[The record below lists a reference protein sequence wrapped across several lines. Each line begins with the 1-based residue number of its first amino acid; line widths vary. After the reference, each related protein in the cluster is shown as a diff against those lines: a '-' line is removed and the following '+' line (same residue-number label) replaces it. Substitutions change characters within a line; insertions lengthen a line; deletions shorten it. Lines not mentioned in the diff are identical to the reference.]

1 MPRAPTGLALG
12 LKAKNAPTGMI
23 YIFFFVRDKE
33 ISQPQLFII
42 ALGLFLKAWSE
53 MCSGPSF
60 LFCKPSMA
68 LFYSANQIF
77 FGIGLVYKSEYWV

>member
-12 LKAKNAPTGMI
+12 LEAKNAPTGMI
-23 YIFFFVRDKE
+23 YIFFFWVRDKE

-53 MCSGPSF
+53 MCRGPSS
-60 LFCKPSMA
+60 L
-68 LFYSANQIF
+68 L
-77 FGIGLVYKSEYWV
+77 